1 MDVEAIKKKSIVYE
15 IVDRLTEVIQSE
27 AMRPGD
33 RLPSERQLCE
43 SFEVSRSSLRTA
55 LKQLEYNG
63 LLVIKPNSGV
73 YISENAL
80 DVLEQNAVQAQPNPP
95 LTDSKELFLARM
107 ECRVAMEPTVARLA
121 AIYATEEDLQELR
134 QILNRMES
142 CTDSSAKGFYV
153 EDQKFHDCIA
163 RASKN
168 EFMREIINHYCVN
181 IKYHLKSFG
190 RIPNHID
197 ISSEHH
203 KQIVTA
209 IEDRDPAAAEA
220 AMLNHV
226 LYSFHT
232 NAKYIYGVKSE
243 LRKGVLK

>member
-27 AMRPGD
+27 SMRPGD

-63 LLVIKPNSGV
+63 LVVIKPNSGI
-73 YISENAL
+73 YISGNAL
-80 DVLEQNAVQAQPNPP
+80 DVLEQNAVQAPP
-95 LTDSKELFLARM
+95 LTDSKKLFLARM

-134 QILNRMES
+134 QIISRMENY
-142 CTDSSAKGFYV
+142 TDSSAKGFYI

-163 RASKN
+163 KASKN

-203 KQIVTA
+203 KQIVAA
-209 IEDRDPAAAEA
+209 IEDQDPAAAEA

-232 NAKYIYGVKSE
+232 NARFVYGVKSE